1 MTDSGADEDYDDIP
15 FASPEIREAYEV
27 ALGRF
32 MLAFNEIDNRV
43 TELIGTVLTRLARTD
58 LIKLCTNQTFFQ
70 KLIILDLLGE
80 SNEGDGILNSDISL
94 ESMRDLAKHRNHLA
108 HGHFDQNP
116 FDGSYEVV
124 SSKKNVAADYPVEK
138 LDRLT
143 ADAEGLITALR
154 YGEAFYSFKDPPS
167 GASNS

>member
-1 MTDSGADEDYDDIP
+1 MADDSDADEDYEDIP
-15 FASPEIREAYEV
+15 FASPEIRQAYEA

-43 TELIGTVLTRLARTD
+43 TKLIDTVLTRLARTD
-58 LIKLCTNQTFFQ
+58 LIELCINQTFFQ
-70 KLIILDLLGE
+70 KLIILDLLGQ

-94 ESMRDLAKHRNHLA
+94 ESMRDLARDRNRLA

-124 SSKKNVAADYPVEK
+124 SPKKNVAANYPVEK
-138 LDRLT
+138 LDQLT
-143 ADAEGLITALR
+143 AEAEAVITALR
-154 YGEAFYSFKDPPS
+154 YGEAFYSLADPAP
-167 GASNS
+167 GK